1 MSLAAGR
8 STTEILSVGEAIGK
22 ELSSIGI
29 NWYSVPTVNNAT
41 ALTEPLEAS
50 GRFSDDMQA
59 VSRYAAAFIEGSSTS
74 GVACC
79 PKVDM
84 TATLQ
89 EVYRVNGGPDLDI
102 EETLR
107 REDVQPLRHAVG
119 TGALSSLLLTAPFD
133 QVGDVSRAGVSYQK
147 IIQQL
152 IRQHL
157 RYEGLLISDCSQTS
171 TEADYC
177 IRHGPLR
184 ALLSGSD
191 MVILPS
197 DYDDQ
202 VASIQ
207 AIHAAAR
214 SSHLPTSATV
224 EAVERISS
232 FKAHHIVEPSAPLRS
247 IDLIDRTQH
256 AALAQDAYRHST
268 TTLSITPSPL
278 TDLPATS
285 ILLLLTPS
293 VPPLSTLALAPGCDP
308 FEPLGRALADFHP
321 RTRHVPYTLSAG
333 LTSTHSAF
341 LDRAAAVILVL
352 CNPSSAFE
360 ESQEELIAAVQSQ
373 LRIREST
380 PGAQRVGKV
389 VLAAGDPRDLN
400 QPLEGWWEVC
410 CYEYTPGAL
419 KAAAEVITG
428 QRTATGHLPVKLA
441 RYQSGNQ

>member
-1 MSLAAGR
+1 M
-8 STTEILSVGEAIGK
+8 
-22 ELSSIGI
+22 
-29 NWYSVPTVNNAT
+29 VPTISNAT
-41 ALTEPLEAS
+41 ALTEPLDAS
-50 GRFSDDMQA
+50 ETFSDDVQD
-59 VSRYAAAFIEGSSTS
+59 VSRYAAALLEGFS
-74 GVACC
+74 GTGVTCC
-79 PKVDM
+79 PRVDL

-102 EETLR
+102 EEILK
-107 REDVQPLRHAVG
+107 REDVQPLRRAVG
-119 TGALSSLLLTAPFD
+119 IGALSSLLLTAPFD
-133 QVGDVSRAGVSYQK
+133 QVGDVSRAGISYQK

-152 IRQHL
+152 VRQHL
-157 RYEGLLISDCSQTS
+157 RYEGLMISDCSHTS
-171 TEADYC
+171 TEAGYC
-177 IRHGPLR
+177 SRHGPLR

-202 VASIQ
+202 VASIG

-224 EAVERISS
+224 EAVERIRS
-232 FKAHHIVEPSAPLRS
+232 FKAQHIVEPNSSQPS
-247 IDLIDRTQH
+247 IDRTQH
-256 AALAQDAYRHST
+256 AALAQESYRHST
-268 TTLSITPSPL
+268 TALSTTPCPL
-278 TDLPATS
+278 IDLPASS

-293 VPPLSTLALAPGCDP
+293 VPPLSTSALNPDCDP

-373 LRIREST
+373 LRTREAT
-380 PGAQRVGKV
+380 GASRVGKI

-400 QPLEGWWEVC
+400 QPLEGWWEIC

-428 QRTATGHLPVKLA
+428 QRTATGRLPVKLS
-441 RYQSGNQ
+441 RYLAGNQ

>member
-8 STTEILSVGEAIGK
+8 STSEISRVGEAIGK

-29 NWYSVPTVNNAT
+29 NWYLVPTVNNAT
-41 ALTEPLEAS
+41 ALTEPLDAS
-50 GRFSDDMQA
+50 ESFSDDIQPM
-59 VSRYAAAFIEGSSTS
+59 SHYAAALLEGFSDG

-79 PKVDM
+79 PKVEL

-107 REDVQPLRHAVG
+107 REDVQPLRHAIG

-152 IRQHL
+152 VRRHL
-157 RYEGLLISDCSQTS
+157 HYQGLLVSDCSQTS
-171 TEADYC
+171 TEANYC

-214 SSHLPTSATV
+214 SSHLPTSATA
-224 EAVERISS
+224 EAVERIRS
-232 FKAHHIVEPSAPLRS
+232 FKAQHIVEPSASRPS
-247 IDLIDRTQH
+247 VDRTRH

-268 TTLSITPSPL
+268 TALSTTASPL
-278 TDLPATS
+278 IDLPATS
-285 ILLLLTPS
+285 IVLLLTPS
-293 VPPLSTLALAPGCDP
+293 VPPLSNSDLNPDSDP
-308 FEPLGRALADFHP
+308 FELLGRALADIHP

-341 LDRAAAVILVL
+341 LDRAAAVVLVL

-360 ESQEELIAAVQSQ
+360 ESQEELISAVQSQ
-373 LRIREST
+373 LRIRELT
-380 PGAQRVGKV
+380 TGAQKVGKV

-419 KAAAEVITG
+419 MAAAEVITG
-428 QRTATGHLPVKLA
+428 QRTATGRLPVKLSRNLA
-441 RYQSGNQ
+441 GYQ

>member
-8 STTEILSVGEAIGK
+8 STAEISKVGEAIGR

-29 NWYSVPTVNNAT
+29 NWYLVPTVNCAT
-41 ALTEPLEAS
+41 ILTEPLEAS
-50 GRFSDDMQA
+50 ERFSDDIQA
-59 VSRYAAAFIEGSSTS
+59 VSRYAAAFLEGLSTS

-79 PKVDM
+79 PLVDL

-89 EVYRVNGGPDLDI
+89 EVYRLNGGSELDI

-133 QVGDVSRAGVSYQK
+133 QVGDVSRASVSYQK

-152 IRQHL
+152 VREHL
-157 RYEGLLISDCSQTS
+157 RYEGLLISDCSQNS

-177 IRHGPLR
+177 IKHGPLR

-207 AIHAAAR
+207 AIHAAVR
-214 SSHLPTSATV
+214 SSHLATSTAI
-224 EAVERISS
+224 EAVERIRS
-232 FKAHHIVEPSAPLRS
+232 FKAEHITEPDTLRPS
-247 IDLIDRTQH
+247 IDRTQH
-256 AALAQDAYRHST
+256 AALAQESYRRST
-268 TTLSITPSPL
+268 TALSATTSPL
-278 TDLPATS
+278 VDLPTTS

-293 VPPLSTLALAPGCDP
+293 VPPLSTSALTPGSDP

-333 LTSTHSAF
+333 FTSTHSAF
-341 LDRAAAVILVL
+341 LERASAIILVL

-360 ESQEELIAAVQSQ
+360 ESQEELISAVQSQ
-373 LRIREST
+373 LRKREST
-380 PGAQRVGKV
+380 SGAQKVGKV

-410 CYEYTPGAL
+410 SYEYTPGAL

-428 QRTATGHLPVKLA
+428 QRTATGRLPVKLS
-441 RYQSGNQ
+441 RYQSGNR

>member
-8 STTEILSVGEAIGK
+8 STVEISRIGEAIGR
-22 ELSSIGI
+22 ELSSIGV
-29 NWYSVPTVNNAT
+29 NWYLVPTVNNAT
-41 ALTEPLEAS
+41 ALTEPLVAS
-50 GRFSDDMQA
+50 ERFSDDVQA
-59 VSRYAAAFIEGSSTS
+59 VSHYAAAFLEGFSAS

-79 PKVDM
+79 PKVDV

-89 EVYRVNGGPDLDI
+89 EVYRANGGPDLEM
-102 EETLR
+102 EETLK

-119 TGALSSLLLTAPFD
+119 TEALNSLLLTAPFD
-133 QVGDVSRAGVSYQK
+133 QVGDVSRAGASYQK

-152 IRQHL
+152 VRQQL
-157 RYEGLLISDCSQTS
+157 RYQGLLVSDCSQTS

-177 IRHGPLR
+177 VIHGPLR

-202 VASIQ
+202 VASIR

-214 SSHLPTSATV
+214 SSHLPTSATM
-224 EAVERISS
+224 EAVERIRS
-232 FKAHHIVEPSAPLRS
+232 FKAKHIVGPNPSNPS
-247 IDLIDRTQH
+247 IDRTQH
-256 AALAQDAYRHST
+256 AALAQEAYRHST
-268 TTLSITPSPL
+268 TALSTTASPL
-278 TDLPATS
+278 IDLPATS

-293 VPPLSTLALAPGCDP
+293 VPPLSTSAFNPDSDP
-308 FEPLGRALADFHP
+308 FEPLGRALADIHP
-321 RTRHVPYTLSAG
+321 RTRHVPYTLSTG

-341 LDRAAAVILVL
+341 LDRAAAVVLVL

-360 ESQEELIAAVQSQ
+360 ESQEELISAVQSQ
-373 LRIREST
+373 LRTHEST
-380 PGAQRVGKV
+380 SGAQKVGKV
-389 VLAAGDPRDLN
+389 VLAAGDPKDLN

-428 QRTATGHLPVKLA
+428 QRTATGRLPVKLS
-441 RYQSGNQ
+441 RYLGGNQ

>member
-1 MSLAAGR
+1 VSLAAGR
-8 STTEILSVGEAIGK
+8 STSEISSAGEAIGS
-22 ELSSIGI
+22 ELTSIGI
-29 NWYSVPTVNNAT
+29 NWYLVSTVNNAT

-50 GRFSDDMQA
+50 ERFSDDIQA
-59 VSRYAAAFIEGSSTS
+59 VSHYAAAFLEGFSAS

-79 PKVDM
+79 PKVDL
-84 TATLQ
+84 TVTLQ

-107 REDVQPLRHAVG
+107 REDVQPLRHVMG

-133 QVGDVSRAGVSYQK
+133 QVGDVSRAGVSYQR

-152 IRQHL
+152 VRQHL
-157 RYEGLLISDCSQTS
+157 RYRGLLVSDCSQTS

-197 DYDDQ
+197 EYNDQ
-202 VASIQ
+202 MASIR

-224 EAVERISS
+224 EAGERIRS
-232 FKAHHIVEPSAPLRS
+232 FKARHIVEPNPSRPS
-247 IDLIDRTQH
+247 IDRTQH
-256 AALAQDAYRHST
+256 AALAQNAYRHST
-268 TTLSITPSPL
+268 TALSTTASPII
-278 TDLPATS
+278 DLPATS

-293 VPPLSTLALAPGCDP
+293 VPPLPNSALNTGSDP
-308 FEPLGRALADFHP
+308 FEALGRALADFHP

-333 LTSTHSAF
+333 LTSTHNAF
-341 LDRAAAVILVL
+341 LDRASAVVFVL

-360 ESQEELIAAVQSQ
+360 ESQEELISAVQSQ
-373 LRIREST
+373 LRTREST
-380 PGAQRVGKV
+380 PEAQRVGKI
-389 VLAAGDPRDLN
+389 VLAAGDARDLN
-400 QPLEGWWEVC
+400 QPLEGWWEIC

-428 QRTATGHLPVKLA
+428 QRTATGRLPVKLS
-441 RYQSGNQ
+441 RYLRGNQ

>member
-8 STTEILSVGEAIGK
+8 STSEISRVGEAIGE

-29 NWYSVPTVNNAT
+29 NWYLVPTVSKAT
-41 ALTEPLEAS
+41 ALTEPLDAS
-50 GRFSDDMQA
+50 ETFRDDVHA
-59 VSRYAAAFIEGSSTS
+59 VSHYAAAFLEGFSDA
-74 GVACC
+74 GVTCC
-79 PKVDM
+79 PRVDL

-89 EVYRVNGGPDLDI
+89 EIYRVNGGPDLDI
-102 EETLR
+102 EETLS
-107 REDVQPLRHAVG
+107 REDVQPLRHAAG

-147 IIQQL
+147 IIQKL
-152 IRQHL
+152 VRQHL
-157 RYEGLLISDCSQTS
+157 RYEGLVISDCSHTS

-197 DYDDQ
+197 DYEDQ
-202 VASIQ
+202 VASIE

-214 SSHLPTSATV
+214 SSHLPTSGTV
-224 EAVERISS
+224 EAVERIRS
-232 FKAHHIVEPSAPLRS
+232 FKAQNIVEPKSSRPS
-247 IDLIDRTQH
+247 IDRMQH
-256 AALAQDAYRHST
+256 AALAQESYRHST
-268 TTLSITPSPL
+268 TALSTTPSPL
-278 TDLPATS
+278 IDLPATS

-293 VPPLSTLALAPGCDP
+293 VPPLPASTLTPGCDP

-341 LDRAAAVILVL
+341 LDRAAAVVLVL

-373 LRIREST
+373 LRTREAT
-380 PGAQRVGKV
+380 GASRVEKI

-419 KAAAEVITG
+419 KAAAEVVTG
-428 QRTATGHLPVKLA
+428 QRTATGRLPVKLS
-441 RYQSGNQ
+441 RYLAGNQ